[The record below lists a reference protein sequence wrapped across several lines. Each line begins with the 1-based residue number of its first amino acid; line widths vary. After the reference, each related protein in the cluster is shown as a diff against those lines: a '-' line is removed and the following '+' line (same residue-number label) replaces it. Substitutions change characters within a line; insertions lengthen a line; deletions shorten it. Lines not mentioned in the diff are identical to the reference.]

1 MKKWIVFMVL
11 LLLLLTACQTVP
23 ASETGLTDS
32 APSSGSIIFPT
43 DSGVPPTS
51 APPTTPPA
59 TNPPEPDET
68 GYTFIY
74 KGYPPFVGIDPD
86 CSRCTVGNLYWVD
99 LATEEV
105 TTILEEQVLESI
117 QEGAYIYYVK
127 AGESTKIYRTPIG
140 EFSTHEVIYES
151 THGKVSAMVIDTL
164 TIGKQFIMQFVA
176 DNKKFVVLDLNTGED
191 VVLMEQYY
199 ISAALFED
207 NWTDTWEEQNV
218 IFFSG
223 QPTENDRNW
232 DYLYYRDTGEVRLE
246 NNFYDN

>member
-1 MKKWIVFMVL
+1 MLIFY
-11 LLLLLTACQTVP
+11 TV
-23 ASETGLTDS
+23 
-32 APSSGSIIFPT
+32 
-43 DSGVPPTS
+43 
-51 APPTTPPA
+51 
-59 TNPPEPDET
+59 
-68 GYTFIY
+68 
-74 KGYPPFVGIDPD
+74 
-86 CSRCTVGNLYWVD
+86 
-99 LATEEV
+99 
-105 TTILEEQVLESI
+105 ILEEQVLESI
-117 QEGAYIYYVK
+117 QEGAYIYYIK
-127 AGESTKIYRTPIG
+127 TTEPTKIYRTLIND
-140 EFSTHEVIYES
+140 FSRHVMIYES
-151 THGKVSAMVIDTL
+151 THGEISAMVIDTL

-191 VVLMEQYY
+191 VVLMEQYF

>member
-1 MKKWIVFMVL
+1 MKKGLIIVVL
-11 LLLLLTACQTVP
+11 LLILLTACQTVP
-23 ASETGLTDS
+23 VSEIGLVDS
-32 APSSGSIIFPT
+32 TPSSGITSPT
-43 DSGVPPTS
+43 DGGVPPTS
-51 APPTTPPA
+51 APPTTPTT

-74 KGYPPFVGIDPD
+74 DGTAPFISMDADYSG
-86 CSRCTVGNLYWVD
+86 CTVGHLYWVD
-99 LATEEV
+99 KTTKEV
-105 TTILEEQVLESI
+105 TPILEEQVLESI
-117 QEGAYIYYVK
+117 GEGAYIYYVK
-127 AGESTKIYRTPIG
+127 AEESAKIYRTPIG
-140 EFSTHEVIYES
+140 EFLTHEVIYES
-151 THGKVSAMVIDTL
+151 THGEISAMVIDTL

-232 DYLYYRDTGEVRLE
+232 DYLYSRDTGEVRLE

>member
-1 MKKWIVFMVL
+1 MKKGLIIVVL
-11 LLLLLTACQTVP
+11 LLILLTACQTVP
-23 ASETGLTDS
+23 VSEIGLVDS
-32 APSSGSIIFPT
+32 TPSSGITSPT
-43 DSGVPPTS
+43 DGGVPPTS
-51 APPTTPPA
+51 APPTTPST

-74 KGYPPFVGIDPD
+74 DGTAPFIGMDAD
-86 CSRCTVGNLYWVD
+86 YSGCTVGHLYWVD
-99 LATEEV
+99 KTTKEV
-105 TTILEEQVLESI
+105 TTVLEEQVLESI

-140 EFSTHEVIYES
+140 EFLTHEVIYES
-151 THGKVSAMVIDTL
+151 THGEISAMVIDTL

-199 ISAALFED
+199 ISAALFAD
-207 NWTDTWEEQNV
+207 NWTDTWEGQN
-218 IFFSG
+218 IIYFDG